1 MTRRMEQAIERLRTV
16 PEAQQ
21 DGLAEFLLHEL
32 AQDERWSRST
42 QQHASKLKGLADEV
56 LRDAAQGRTE
66 PLDPERL

>member
-32 AQDERWSRST
+32 AEDERWGRST
-42 QQHASKLKGLADEV
+42 QQHASKLKSLTDEV
-56 LRDAAQGRTE
+56 LRDDACGRTE